1 MELSHI
7 YVACTFYLHD
17 FPLYVNYECQKDIL
31 AYDSLEMEGSLSGS
45 SHSHSAISDTSAT
58 QEKFGDWEIVRRLLM
73 MGERIASGSYGD
85 LYHGIYFGQYVAV
98 KILRSEHLNDALEE
112 EFTQEVAILRVFS
125 PNNPLGLTYYTHP
138 RTQKKEVINHQPY
151 DQKADVFSF
160 AIVLWELVTAKVPYD
175 NMSPLLAALGVR
187 QGLRPD
193 LLKNAHAKL
202 LRLDAVMLGSSP

>member
-1 MELSHI
+1 
-7 YVACTFYLHD
+7 
-17 FPLYVNYECQKDIL
+17 
-31 AYDSLEMEGSLSGS
+31 MEGSLSGS

-138 RTQKKEVINHQPY
+138 RTQKKEVVKVADFGVAQFQNQGGVMTAETGTFRWMAPEVINHQPY